1 MKLTQISLI
10 AILAIGNC
18 MGQAVPKI
26 PSSQY
31 EALKQLL
38 GLTDDQVS
46 KMIQAQT
53 ENAQY
58 AEGKQRRIFQVN
70 AEIDEETVKASLDA
84 MALGV
89 RYLELEVICRE
100 LRDAAAA
107 IPKKNLGLLTDAQK
121 VKLKILEDA
130 VSLAP
135 AISQA
140 QSLQLLP
147 GGGIFFSGRII
158 PVIISQNRSGIFTDT
173 VSCGRTA
180 SSSYFYSLLP

>member
-1 MKLTQISLI
+1 MGIRISLL
-10 AILAIGNC
+10 AILAIATC
-18 MGQAVPKI
+18 LGQAFPEI

-31 EALKQLL
+31 AALKQLL

-53 ENAQY
+53 ENAQF
-58 AEGKQRRIFQVN
+58 AEGKQRRIAQVN
-70 AEIDEETVKASLDA
+70 SEIDEETAKSSLDA

-100 LRDAAAA
+100 LRDAATAL
-107 IPKKNLGLLTDAQK
+107 PKRNLALLTDGQK
-121 VKLKILEDA
+121 VKLKVLEEA

-135 AISQA
+135 TISQA

-147 GGGIFFSGRII
+147 GGMFIPARRVSVLSFSSDFG
-158 PVIISQNRSGIFTDT
+158 
-173 VSCGRTA
+173 SCGQNSTV
-180 SSSYFYSLLP
+180 SYFYPSLP

>member
-38 GLTDDQVS
+38 GLTDDQIS
-46 KMIQAQT
+46 KMIQVQT
-53 ENAQY
+53 ENAMF
-58 AEGKQRRIFQVN
+58 AEGRQRRSFHVN
-70 AEIDEETVKASLDA
+70 GEIDEETAKASVDA
-84 MALGV
+84 LALGV

-100 LRDAAAA
+100 MRDAAAK
-107 IPKKNLGLLTDAQK
+107 IPKKNLALLTDGQR
-121 VKLKILEDA
+121 VKLKVLEDA
-130 VSLAP
+130 VNLAP
-135 AISQA
+135 TISQA

-147 GGGIFFSGRII
+147 SGNVTFNRWFDVGTFSLG
-158 PVIISQNRSGIFTDT
+158 STW
-173 VSCGRTA
+173 CGR
-180 SSSYFYSLLP
+180 